1 MQSETYHDFF
11 CSVGELEDEL
21 EDELE
26 AEESEESEDEL
37 GLGDG
42 AAAAG
47 GFVFAPVSVPPEL
60 Q

>member
-11 CSVGELEDEL
+11 CSVGEL